1 MRFGIMAM
9 QMASLIPPGLT
20 LQNVPAYLAG
30 FDHAGLVRPL
40 VEAGFNPV
48 ELGGDLSL
56 FFPGA
61 YSPQAIARLAA
72 LKQELDL
79 SYTVHLPI
87 WSTEPST
94 PLQPVRRGS
103 VEAVAQVLKAT
114 LPLEP
119 EVYVLHATGA
129 LAAEFYRMR
138 LPESA
143 RGLILRLFQ
152 SQARASVQALLAETG
167 IPSRKLAVET
177 VEFPLELTLALA
189 EELDLSLC
197 FDTGHVLA
205 GFSGDIELF
214 AALERCLP
222 RLVEVHLND
231 CPWFGR
237 TGQLGY
243 GQDHQPLGTGDLDTG
258 RLLATLA
265 AVRFTGP
272 LILELT
278 VPEALQSLEV
288 IRKL

>member
-1 MRFGIMAM
+1 
-9 QMASLIPPGLT
+9 
-20 LQNVPAYLAG
+20 
-30 FDHAGLVRPL
+30 
-40 VEAGFNPV
+40 
-48 ELGGDLSL
+48 
-56 FFPGA
+56 
-61 YSPQAIARLAA
+61 
-72 LKQELDL
+72 
-79 SYTVHLPI
+79 
-87 WSTEPST
+87 
-94 PLQPVRRGS
+94 